1 MVSRGAEGA
10 LMGRRP
16 HQSMQPRLPR
26 PPHSARRMCAPSPL
40 YPFLQDDG
48 VFARRNQLSTFQVKN
63 EPKAETRTKFH
74 NPRSGQPH
82 PHPELTTD
90 TVPAILSLSLSHDT
104 HGLPQQQSH
113 PKQSTPC
120 QPILSLST
128 SPDTT
133 LKPLARHA
141 TDL

>member
-1 MVSRGAEGA
+1 MV
-10 LMGRRP
+10 RRP
-16 HQSMQPRLPR
+16 HQSMQPRPPR
-26 PPHSARRMCAPSPL
+26 PRQPPRSKPPAL
-40 YPFLQDDG
+40 LLQDDG

-63 EPKAETRTKFH
+63 ERKAETRTKFH

-90 TVPAILSLSLSHDT
+90 TVPAILSFSSSSHHT

-128 SPDTT
+128 SPAATT
-133 LKPLARHA
+133 LMVLEHMATTAKPRP
-141 TDL
+141 